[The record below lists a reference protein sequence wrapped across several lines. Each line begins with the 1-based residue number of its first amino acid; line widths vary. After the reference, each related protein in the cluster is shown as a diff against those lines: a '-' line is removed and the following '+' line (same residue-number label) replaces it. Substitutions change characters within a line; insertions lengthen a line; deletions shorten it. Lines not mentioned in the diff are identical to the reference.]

1 MITILV
7 DEAYAFDYLAIL
19 NVKYLKSPTEKNTVN
34 LQDCLNHISNQIGNH
49 NMNTMINSH
58 EYVDLIAIN
67 TKTFDL
73 IDWLR
78 DGEQISA
85 KTIDDANMERYYK
98 KKAFQERFFPNSL
111 LTEEKIIKE

>member
-1 MITILV
+1 MIEILV

-19 NVKYLKSPTEKNTVN
+19 NVKSLKFPTEKNIRN
-34 LQDCLNHISNQIGNH
+34 LQDCFNHISNQVGH
-49 NMNTMINSH
+49 DDMNRMINSD
-58 EYVDLIAIN
+58 EYRNLITIN

-111 LTEEKIIKE
+111 LTEAKIIKE